1 VTDLDEH
8 TEVDAFLGRTVGGR
22 YVIEALL
29 GAGAM
34 GRVYRAKQLS
44 TERLVALKILHL
56 HVSLDGVNRARF
68 VREARTAG
76 RVDHP
81 NSVQVLDVDI
91 DPDGTPYMVM
101 ELLQGEPLS
110 EVVRREAPMPVAR
123 IVPLLRQVLLALAAA
138 HEAGV
143 VHRDLKPDNIVVTRR
158 DDIEFVKV
166 TDFGLAKLMDDGD
179 GASTKLTATGL
190 VAGTPAY
197 MAPEQAQGTG
207 ALDAR
212 ADVYALGVV
221 LYEMATDYLPFDV
234 NSAIAM
240 VVAHINTPPVPP
252 SKRVAH
258 VDPRLEAVIL
268 HALQK
273 SPDDRYGS
281 AKEFLAALEALLLDA
296 PVTATAPLAASPMRA
311 LEVTATVSEIPAP
324 LTATVVSGAPPRVS
338 SGSTEVP
345 APQAFPTKWAALAGG
360 LLVLSLA
367 LGLTRGRDPAPVVAP
382 AVTAVAP
389 PVSPPEAAPSPTP
402 QAPPVAR
409 LPEVVAPPAL
419 AVPQGALAARAAVLH
434 TGRTRREERPLAAV
448 PAPPAPVP
456 SSPAPVPSSP
466 APVPSLPA
474 PVPSLPAPVPS
485 LPAPVPSLPAPV
497 PSLPAP
503 IRGYRASV
511 DGLMASGGVGR
522 GPLSSRAERAAESL
536 AGCALRARRG
546 SDDGSSTPVRAQ
558 VEVEVRDRRLESA
571 RVTGGPAWLG
581 GCGDA
586 VRGAFQGDLPEAEDT
601 EYTVRFA
608 VSLTPTR

>member
-1 VTDLDEH
+1 VTDLDEY

-91 DPDGTPYMVM
+91 DPDGTPFMVM
-101 ELLQGEPLS
+101 ELLAGEALS
-110 EVVRREAPMPVAR
+110 ELIRREAPMPVAR
-123 IVPLLRQVLLALAAA
+123 IVPLLRQVLLALSAA

-166 TDFGLAKLMDDGD
+166 TDFGLAKLMDDGE
-179 GASTKLTATGL
+179 GSSTKLTATGL

-221 LYEMATDYLPFDV
+221 LYEMATDHLPFDV

-252 SKRVAH
+252 SKRVAS
-258 VDPRLEAVIL
+258 VDPRLETVIL
-268 HALQK
+268 RALQK

-281 AKEFLAALEALLLDA
+281 AKEFLAALEALLTAA
-296 PVTATAPLAASPMRA
+296 PTTTTTPLAAPPARDPGLTATAP
-311 LEVTATVSEIPAP
+311 EITATLA
-324 LTATVVSGAPPRVS
+324 ATVVSGAPPRVS
-338 SGSTEVP
+338 SGSTEAP
-345 APQAFPTKWAALAGG
+345 APQGLPTKWAALAGG
-360 LLVLSLA
+360 LML
-367 LGLTRGRDPAPVVAP
+367 LTLAPVVAP
-382 AVTAVAP
+382 AATAASAPVLAPEAP
-389 PVSPPEAAPSPTP
+389 PAPSP
-402 QAPPVAR
+402 QVAPVAR
-409 LPEVVAPPAL
+409 LPEVVPPPAL
-419 AVPQGALAARAAVLH
+419 EVPQGALAARAAVLL
-434 TGRTRREERPLAAV
+434 TGRTRREERTPAPV
-448 PAPPAPVP
+448 PSPSAPVPSPPAPVP
-456 SSPAPVPSSP
+456 SPPAPVPSP
-466 APVPSLPA
+466 
-474 PVPSLPAPVPS
+474 PAPVPS

-503 IRGYRASV
+503 IRGYRAAV

-536 AGCALRARRG
+536 ADCALRAGRG
-546 SDDGSSTPVRAQ
+546 TDDGSNTAIRAR
-558 VEVEVRDRRLESA
+558 VELEVRDRRLEGA
-571 RVTGGPAWLG
+571 RVRGGPAWLG
-581 GCGDA
+581 RCGDA

-601 EYTVRFA
+601 EYSVAFD